1 MCQGLRRRFWPG
13 SSRAG
18 QVPEVS
24 LRLLWG
30 NARRYI
36 RNAGG
41 VTETM
46 SANLSDYQCD
56 SMACNQVLGAVA

>member
-1 MCQGLRRRFWPG
+1 MCQGLRRRIWPG

-30 NARRYI
+30 NAWRYI

-46 SANLSDYQCD
+46 SANLSDY
-56 SMACNQVLGAVA
+56 

>member
-1 MCQGLRRRFWPG
+1 MCQGLRRRIWPG

-30 NARRYI
+30 NAWRYI

-46 SANLSDYQCD
+46 SANLSLYQEH
-56 SMACNQVLGAVA
+56 SMAGSQGIAVAR